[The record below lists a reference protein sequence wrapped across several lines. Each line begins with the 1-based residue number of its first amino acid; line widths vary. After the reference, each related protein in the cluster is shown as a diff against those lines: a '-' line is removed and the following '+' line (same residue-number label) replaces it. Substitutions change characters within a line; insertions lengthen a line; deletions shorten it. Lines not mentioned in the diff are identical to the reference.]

1 MTSLSPGRVSNK
13 VFRTAFTLVE
23 LLVVIA
29 IIGILIALLLPSVQ
43 AAREAARRMS
53 CSNNTKQLGIALHN
67 YHAAFKQLPIH
78 GFGPTR
84 EWDNSAGAA
93 FGDENPGGGG
103 GYTRIELSYLVG
115 LLPFVEQQGLWQDI
129 SLPTTDELNRAW
141 PAFGPRAAQF
151 EYRPWITEIP
161 QFRCPSDPGFGLPS
175 MGRTNFAVCT
185 GDGFYDAE
193 NGVTIW
199 NTPADHWEYE
209 SDARQMRRARC
220 GMRGAFVPRKS
231 MKFRDMVD
239 GLSNTVFIGE
249 IATDLGDRDIRTHAS
264 TNNGGTIVV
273 LDNPKTCADATA
285 PIQID
290 PTRPRFWDP
299 DYNISGAVV
308 TRRGYRWAIFH
319 PLQTQFNTILPPNSE
334 VCLAGHTDTR
344 GVVPPSSRHP
354 GGCHVMMG
362 DGAVRFISDSID
374 AGDPRQQ
381 CIYCEALAAGAS
393 SVSPAG
399 SASPFGLWGAL
410 GTRANDEVIDVDF

>member
-1 MTSLSPGRVSNK
+1 
-13 VFRTAFTLVE
+13 
-23 LLVVIA
+23 
-29 IIGILIALLLPSVQ
+29 
-43 AAREAARRMS
+43 
-53 CSNNTKQLGIALHN
+53 
-67 YHAAFKQLPIH
+67 
-78 GFGPTR
+78 
-84 EWDNSAGAA
+84 
-93 FGDENPGGGG
+93 
-103 GYTRIELSYLVG
+103 
-115 LLPFVEQQGLWQDI
+115 
-129 SLPTTDELNRAW
+129 
-141 PAFGPRAAQF
+141 
-151 EYRPWITEIP
+151 
-161 QFRCPSDPGFGLPS
+161 

-199 NTPADHWEYE
+199 NTSDDHWDYE

-231 MKFRDMVD
+231 MKFRDIVD
-239 GLSNTVFIGE
+239 GLSNTIFIGE

-264 TNNGGTIVV
+264 TNNGGTIAV
-273 LDNPKTCADATA
+273 LDNPKTCADATS
-285 PIQID
+285 PVQID
-290 PTRPRFWDP
+290 VSRPRFWDP
-299 DYNISGAVV
+299 DYTITGAIV

-319 PLQTQFNTILPPNSE
+319 QLQTQFNTILPPNSE

-344 GVVPPSSRHP
+344 GIVPPSSRHP

-381 CIYCEALAAGAS
+381 CIYCEALAEGTS